1 MEKEIEFIPVKKE
14 ELDKFTKDMADS
26 FAVATQVYNLPEDK
40 IPPRQSVFDSFDD
53 PHAEIFHILANKKK
67 VGGAILLIDNETNH
81 NKLDLFFLYAGNDN
95 KGLGTLVW
103 RAIELKYPNTKVW
116 ELYTPY
122 FEKRNINFYVNK
134 CGFHIVEFFNDH
146 HKEPDHKDSHRQEP
160 EEHPVKFDYFKFQKI
175 MK

>member
-1 MEKEIEFIPVKKE
+1 M
-14 ELDKFTKDMADS
+14 
-26 FAVATQVYNLPEDK
+26 
-40 IPPRQSVFDSFDD
+40 
-53 PHAEIFHILANKKK
+53 
-67 VGGAILLIDNETNH
+67 LIDNETNH
-81 NKLDLFFLYAGNDN
+81 NKLDLFFLYSGNDN

-103 RAIELKYPNTKVW
+103 KAIELKYPNTKVW

>member
-67 VGGAILLIDNETNH
+67 LEAQS
-81 NKLDLFFLYAGNDN
+81 
-95 KGLGTLVW
+95 
-103 RAIELKYPNTKVW
+103 
-116 ELYTPY
+116 
-122 FEKRNINFYVNK
+122 
-134 CGFHIVEFFNDH
+134 C
-146 HKEPDHKDSHRQEP
+146 
-160 EEHPVKFDYFKFQKI
+160 
-175 MK
+175 